1 MIIILII
8 VTIKNVYD
16 KNVAIMIIMMVIILI
31 IVVIKNFHINCQ
43 FLQVDRMEDKTVR
56 FVTSFKYNYTIY
68 LIKISLI

>member
-31 IVVIKNFHINCQ
+31 IVVIKNFHINC
-43 FLQVDRMEDKTVR
+43 
-56 FVTSFKYNYTIY
+56 
-68 LIKISLI
+68 